1 MKSLQGVRKI
11 LSDSYSCT
19 GFIVLLQCSKEMRR
33 ICLQRKNNCTLF
45 NVRYYPAIYRDFS
58 IWHTESRIVFNFRIV
73 RYFRNTLYLSL
84 TVFHP
89 QSSSINWTWERD
101 CLQYIPAFIYVCVRV
116 CVCVCCVY
124 MFLEKFFF
132 CSSLKRMPSYI
143 WVTAKAR
150 VWRLVSEGGG

>member
-45 NVRYYPAIYRDFS
+45 NVRYYPAIYRDVS
-58 IWHTESRIVFNFRIV
+58 IWHTESRIVFNFLIV

-101 CLQYIPAFIYVCVRV
+101 CLQYIPHLFMCV
-116 CVCVCCVY
+116 CVCVCVCVV
-124 MFLEKFFF
+124 FTCSWKSFFSAHLWRGCRAIF
-132 CSSLKRMPSYI
+132 GSLPRPGF
-143 WVTAKAR
+143 
-150 VWRLVSEGGG
+150 ED